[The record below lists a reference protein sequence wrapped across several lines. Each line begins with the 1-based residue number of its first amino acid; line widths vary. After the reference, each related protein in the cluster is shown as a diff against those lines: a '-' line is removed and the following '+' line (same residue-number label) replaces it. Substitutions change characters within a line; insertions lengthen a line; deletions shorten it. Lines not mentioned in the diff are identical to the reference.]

1 MDTART
7 DRSRLLRPLFRV
19 LIVLGGA
26 VAATAVGWLISSATA
41 GADTLPAAPPP
52 VLGAALGSVG
62 TPTESTVPASA
73 TTAALALPDGV
84 RGVTRALG
92 SAVRQLGDHVP
103 VDRTVVVAP
112 LTVLPSTKAPV
123 STHAGQSGPAGG
135 STSARALPATAAVPQ
150 PAPIGSGTAQRTQVQ
165 PPAGPRSPARP
176 GTPAVPAAPVP
187 FGPVTVPAA
196 PTGGVGSAGV
206 GGIGFADHSG
216 TFLVPRL
223 DSDRVAP
230 TTDAHGHG
238 TTGRQ
243 PGITPD

>member
-1 MDTART
+1 
-7 DRSRLLRPLFRV
+7 V
-19 LIVLGGA
+19 LVVLGGA
-26 VAATAVGWLISSATA
+26 VAATAVGWLISSAA
-41 GADTLPAAPPP
+41 AAADTLPVHPPSVVGTALDSVGLPAESNAAPHEVPALPAPP
-52 VLGAALGSVG
+52 APAAL
-62 TPTESTVPASA
+62 P
-73 TTAALALPDGV
+73 LPGADGV

-92 SAVRQLGDHVP
+92 SAVSQLGDRVP
-103 VDRTVVVAP
+103 VDRTVVVPP

-135 STSARALPATAAVPQ
+135 PTLARALRGAAAARQ
-150 PAPIGSGTAQRTQVQ
+150 PAPTGSVAAQHSQVR
-165 PPAGPRSPARP
+165 PPAGPRSPAPPRI
-176 GTPAVPAAPVP
+176 PAVPSAPAP
-187 FGPVTVPAA
+187 FSPVTVPAA

-223 DSDRVAP
+223 DSDRVVP
-230 TTDAHGHG
+230 TTDTRGHG